1 MAKKE
6 IPQAFFFGAIV
17 LVVLVLGVFL
27 YQKATINP
35 PTPRPDPK
43 YFGVSAAAVPAAPT
57 APTR

>member
-17 LVVLVLGVFL
+17 FVVLVLGVFL
-27 YQKATINP
+27 FRKATVNP

-43 YFGVSAAAVPAAPT
+43 YFGVSPAAAPAAPT
-57 APTR
+57 R